1 MDNQI
6 KNLRTQFVKIIDSS
20 SDGTKF
26 LVIAF
31 FIIFIIIVLIISY
44 MFSILRLKD
53 SQCDKLQIIYDNG
66 KYNTIAFSS
75 LNGALKNEAKQ
86 SKNPSNYFDNESHSL
101 LKNYYIKT
109 AYNCCCGDGYKNNFV
124 NICALEHCIK
134 LGARCLDFEI
144 YSYYSEPIVAASTAN
159 HYSIKETFNF
169 LQMKNV
175 FEKLNSIAFNSEYF
189 GNDPLFLNFRIM
201 SSNKIIYDKLAK
213 YIEEYL
219 NPNNI
224 YLLDET
230 KYNYKLT
237 NNHDLL
243 LSNMISS
250 NELNK
255 KFIIMVDTLQKNIL
269 NRSDLSK
276 YVNLTSDKGL
286 KIIRYENILAA
297 GENNPMLI
305 DDSKRNLLMVLPNID
320 NKKINYDPLICFG
333 NGCQFV
339 GMKFQNMD
347 NNLISYMKHFK
358 EKGGFSFILKPSNLR
373 KDKLLDEPEETG
385 TDMPGS
391 NLPQLGTLP
400 SYVE

>member
-1 MDNQI
+1 MNNQI
-6 KNLRTQFVKIIDSS
+6 KNIKSQFENIIYNS

-31 FIIFIIIVLIISY
+31 FIIFIVIVLIISY

-53 SQCDKLQIIYDNG
+53 SQCDKLQIIYQNG

-101 LKNYYIKT
+101 IKNYYIKT

-169 LQMKNV
+169 IQMKDV

-201 SSNKIIYDKLAK
+201 SSNKIIYNKLAK

-219 NPNNI
+219 NPNNN
-224 YLLDET
+224 YLLDNT

-237 NNHDLL
+237 NNYDYL

-250 NELNK
+250 NDINK
-255 KFIIMVDTLQKNIL
+255 KFIIMVDTLQKDIL
-269 NRSDLSK
+269 NSSDLSK
-276 YVNLTSDKGL
+276 YVNLSSDRGL

-297 GENNPMLI
+297 GENNAMLI

-333 NGCQFV
+333 NGCQFI

-373 KDKLLDEPEETG
+373 KDKLLEEPEQTG
-385 TDMPGS
+385 TGMAASDVAR
-391 NLPQLGTLP
+391 LGGTQP
-400 SYVE
+400 N